1 MKITK
6 TQLRS
11 IIKEELTKALNENLY
26 SYVKRIVKILNEL
39 SSIGVEPQGGKLS
52 FSSRPAG
59 SGENWKRFKAK
70 EMSSSDFPETTPA
83 SWTLSRGKALIEAVP
98 YIAGSVASEFQD
110 QYPNFEPML
119 KSLGQSLISL
129 GKSSPT
135 PQDLETQLYK
145 MRKEISSVRKIAA
158 EILNTK

>member
-1 MKITK
+1 MKVTK
-6 TQLRS
+6 TQLKQ

-26 SYVKRIVKILNEL
+26 SYINRIVKILNEL
-39 SSIGVEPQGGKLS
+39 SSMGVEPQGGKLS

-70 EMSSSDFPETTPA
+70 QMSSSDFSETTPA
-83 SWTLSRGKALIEAVP
+83 SWTISRGKALIEAVP
-98 YIAGSVASEFQD
+98 NVAGSMASEFQE

-119 KSLGQSLISL
+119 KSLGQNLISL
-129 GKSSPT
+129 GKSNPT